1 VEEIWPSDDTDDDT
15 VVSEPTRNT
24 SSQPIWQLLFF
35 LLLWQSVFRVSNAA
49 ITSLLCFMK
58 YFIGAVGNAFQ
69 CFQVVALSQQVPQ
82 TMSCTLCWYCNK

>member
-35 LLLWQSVFRVSNAA
+35 LLIPVWGQWDTNHNCYKDDHKHTLKGLKSACEFPGHLFR
-49 ITSLLCFMK
+49 LQRL
-58 YFIGAVGNAFQ
+58 
-69 CFQVVALSQQVPQ
+69 PQ
-82 TMSCTLCWYCNK
+82 N